1 MHFEVFLTLSG
12 WLSLLTLTLMEIILG
27 IDNIIFISIIS
38 DRLPKDMQKQA
49 RLLGISG
56 ALIIRV
62 ILLSFIFELVHMSKP
77 LFEFMGNE
85 FSWRDLILIAGGIF
99 LMYKSTSEIFHN
111 LEGEEDFEDIKP
123 MNNLTTAITQ
133 IVLLDIVFSFDSIL
147 TAVGMSNSI
156 IIMIVAVIISM
167 LVMLLFAK
175 PISDFINN
183 HPSVKV
189 LALSFLLTIGVLLVA
204 EGFDQHVPKGYI
216 YSAMFF
222 SLLVE
227 LLNMYARKRREAAK
241 ALKKQEELE
250 NVN

>member
-1 MHFEVFLTLSG
+1 MNLEVFLTLDG
-12 WLSLLTLTLMEIILG
+12 WLSLLTLALMEIILG

-38 DRLPKDMQKQA
+38 DRLPKEMQKQA

-62 ILLSFIFELVHMSKP
+62 ILLSFIFQLAHMIKP
-77 LFEFMGNE
+77 LFSIMGND
-85 FSWRDLILIAGGIF
+85 FSWRDIILIAGGLF
-99 LMYKSTSEIFHN
+99 LVYKSTTEIFHN
-111 LEGEEDFEDIKP
+111 LEGEDDLEEIKP
-123 MNNLTTAITQ
+123 MNNIATAITQ
-133 IVLLDIVFSFDSIL
+133 IILLDIVFSFDSIL
-147 TAVGMSNSI
+147 TAIGMSNSI
-156 IIMIVAVIISM
+156 IIMIIAVVISM
-167 LVMLLFAK
+167 VVMLLFAK
-175 PISDFINN
+175 AISEFINK

-189 LALSFLLTIGVLLVA
+189 LALAFLLTIGVLLIA

-241 ALKKQEELE
+241 LIKDEEK
-250 NVN
+250 